1 MSWSLFWSKNSCDHG
16 KGYHFKS
23 HIHPIVNT
31 YWTVSRRQ
39 ALMLLWHNFLLIVGQ
54 HALDSSLILL
64 RLNVWQQA
72 AGCKCKQSP
81 RQSAAMQQAT
91 DVGLPLSL
99 LSYCLKITQHRWL
112 CSTMEVHTSR
122 AQQCSWWEMWVMWAA
137 TAFLISA
144 LPACLAASSCR
155 CCILDIT
162 YRGPCFFFRSPFI

>member
-39 ALMLLWHNFLLIVGQ
+39 ALMLLWHNFLLIAGQ

-99 LSYCLKITQHRWL
+99 LSYCLKITQQWK
-112 CSTMEVHTSR
+112 SYF
-122 AQQCSWWEMWVMWAA
+122 WVI
-137 TAFLISA
+137 FCGCPLGRYI
-144 LPACLAASSCR
+144 
-155 CCILDIT
+155 
-162 YRGPCFFFRSPFI
+162 GRSQNQIGRYIGQYIGRSQNGQMDKI